1 MKINRTYSID
11 SEIIEKLKGINA
23 SELISKLLTEYFDK
37 KDNFI
42 NKMSK
47 EELALFI
54 KLEKEKKEI
63 EKKLTEVQD
72 GSN

>member
-1 MKINRTYSID
+1 
-11 SEIIEKLKGINA
+11 
-23 SELISKLLTEYFDK
+23 
-37 KDNFI
+37 
-42 NKMSK
+42 MSK